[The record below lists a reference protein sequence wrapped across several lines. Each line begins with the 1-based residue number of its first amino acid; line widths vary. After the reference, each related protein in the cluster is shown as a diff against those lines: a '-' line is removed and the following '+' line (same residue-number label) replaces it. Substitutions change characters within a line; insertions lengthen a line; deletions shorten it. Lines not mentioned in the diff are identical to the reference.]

1 MNGLDEIK
9 FQKTLFNKVFVYKQ
23 KEYQLMAENLDQV
36 AFAAKLIHI
45 GVKYQKNRRLCHRFF
60 FTNCFQK
67 INLIL
72 IE

>member
-23 KEYQLMAENLDQV
+23 KEYQLMAENLDQI

-60 FTNCFQK
+60 LPIAFK
-67 INLIL
+67 KLI
-72 IE
+72 